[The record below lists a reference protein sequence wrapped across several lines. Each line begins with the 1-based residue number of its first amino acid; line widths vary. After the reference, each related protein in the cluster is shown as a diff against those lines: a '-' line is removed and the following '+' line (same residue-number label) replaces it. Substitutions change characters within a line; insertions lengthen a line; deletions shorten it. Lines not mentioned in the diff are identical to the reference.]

1 MAAEIIA
8 LRESMKRMTET
19 FVPITGENDP
29 RAEWALRAMRGIM
42 IENRFLAAIV
52 YPIPD
57 GQGGSMLRYGGA
69 REVVDMLIGDRNA
82 AATSCSPVLDGL
94 QKQAT
99 EYRALYLDRYKVSA
113 SSAIWSGSALRS
125 RSIPW
130 RKDT

>member
-1 MAAEIIA
+1 MTTPQPVTMASLTLLKDSPLIASSDEIASMAAEIIA

-57 GQGGSMLRYGGA
+57 GHGGQMLRYGGA
-69 REVVDMLIGDRNA
+69 KTVVDMLAGD
-82 AATSCSPVLDGL
+82 G
-94 QKQAT
+94 K
-99 EYRALYLDRYKVSA
+99 
-113 SSAIWSGSALRS
+113 
-125 RSIPW
+125 
-130 RKDT
+130 